1 MSTTQLRGTQILDG
15 TITSSDIDDALEK
28 DFTKVRTTVD
38 DASADFLSSK
48 LAAGSGIT
56 LTVVGASGSSQ
67 TLRIAATG
75 GGGGGSSLTI
85 SGSSGATAYS
95 DVPSTVVFD
104 DGTGFQV
111 EDLGG
116 GTAKITIASHFKNIF
131 VSGSDTLIATG
142 SDSFEVMGDGGV
154 QVFSYVDQEGYDLGL
169 TLAPKVLLITA
180 VAMSQ
185 SFASRIDNINNTI
198 VPSSYV
204 ISGTTYGQTTW
215 VGSSNAYARADHRH
229 GTPPAELSNIF
240 FGALFGDS
248 SDGSATI
255 TGITTLTREMHYN
268 NLTVTST
275 GELKPNGNRIFVAG
289 TLTIEAG
296 GSINDD
302 GFSATNQTGRT
313 GFVARN
319 YLGGQGTNAGSG
331 WSLNAANFANGNNAV
346 NNSNCSLNATNT
358 TPAGGKGGD
367 TSVRT
372 GGTGGTAPQNTT
384 APQKWAGRV
393 LDGRGSFGAFNGGG
407 GGGGGSINVATYTNG
422 TWISGGGGSG
432 GGIVWIAA
440 KTVANNGRIS
450 AQGGNGANGVL
461 GGGTGECAGGGG
473 GGGGNV
479 AIITQS
485 TSIGGTVSVAGG
497 TGGTGART
505 TGFLGQNGANGN
517 SGSYTLMVVK

>member
-28 DFTKVRTTVD
+28 DFTKVRTTTD

-75 GGGGGSSLTI
+75 GGAGGGASLTI

-95 DVPSTVVFD
+95 NVPSTVVFD

-131 VSGSDTLIATG
+131 VSGNDTLIATG
-142 SDSFEVMGDGGV
+142 SDSVEIMGGGGV
-154 QVFSYVDQEGYDLGL
+154 QVYTMIDEEAYAEGIQLASKSIIITT
-169 TLAPKVLLITA
+169 TL
-180 VAMSQ
+180 MSQ
-185 SFASRIDNINNTI
+185 SFASRIDNI
-198 VPSSYV
+198 VSSMSPAHYV

-215 VGSSNAYARADHRH
+215 VGSSSQYARADHMH
-229 GTPPAELSNIF
+229 GTPPAELSNVF
-240 FGALFGDS
+240 FGALFGDV
-248 SDGSATI
+248 SDGNATI
-255 TGITTLTREMHYN
+255 TGFTTLTREMYYN

-289 TLTIEAG
+289 TLTIESG

-331 WSLNAANFANGNNAV
+331 WSVNSATVANGNAAV
-346 NNSNCSLNATNT
+346 NNSNCSLNSINFAPT
-358 TPAGGKGGD
+358 GGKGGD
-367 TSVRT
+367 STTRT
-372 GGTGGTAPQNTT
+372 GGAGGSAPQN
-384 APQKWAGRV
+384 AIPQKWASRV
-393 LDGRGSFGAFNGGG
+393 MDGRGSFGAFNGGAG
-407 GGGGGSINVATYTNG
+407 GGGGAVTVTSYTSGNF
-422 TWISGGGGSG
+422 ISGGGGSG
-432 GGIVWIAA
+432 AGIVWIAA
-440 KTVANNGRIS
+440 KNIVNNGRIS
-450 AQGGNGANGVL
+450 AQGGNGANASLGV
-461 GGGTGECAGGGG
+461 GTGGCGGGGG

-485 TSIGGTVSVAGG
+485 TSIGGTVSVTGG
-497 TGGTGART
+497 IGGTGAAT
-505 TGFLGQNGANGN
+505 AGQTGLNGANGAQ
-517 SGSYTLMVVK
+517 GAYVLMVIK